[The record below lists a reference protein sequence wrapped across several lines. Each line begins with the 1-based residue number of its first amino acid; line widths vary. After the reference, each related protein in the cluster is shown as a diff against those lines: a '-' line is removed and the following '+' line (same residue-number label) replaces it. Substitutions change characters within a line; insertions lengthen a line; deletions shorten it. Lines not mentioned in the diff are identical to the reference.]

1 MLVIRTQRIIICLLM
16 AGVISLVGCGTQ
28 YTGEYERTIR
38 AKRGLSSEQVEAI
51 QPVLAKA
58 LEKIDDFVDK
68 LHIKA
73 DGRYWQKNVDRE
85 FDGDWWV
92 ADDGRLAV
100 RITHQN
106 GKSLGPLISEG
117 ADRHWEIGSDG
128 NLYRSW
134 NGKDSSLE
142 VVFVKQ

>member
-1 MLVIRTQRIIICLLM
+1 MESLIQRTSVGLVVMLAFSI
-16 AGVISLVGCGTQ
+16 AGCGPQ
-28 YTGEYERTIR
+28 YTGKYERTIR
-38 AKRGLSSEQVEAI
+38 AKRGLGAAEIESI
-51 QPVLAKA
+51 QPDLTKA
-58 LEKIDDFVDK
+58 LKKIDTFVDK

-73 DGRYWQKNVDRE
+73 GGRYWQKNVDRE
-85 FDGDWWV
+85 FDGDWWI

-100 RITHQN
+100 RTTHQN

-117 ADRHWEIGSDG
+117 ADRHWEVGADG

-134 NGKDSSLE
+134 NGNDSGLE